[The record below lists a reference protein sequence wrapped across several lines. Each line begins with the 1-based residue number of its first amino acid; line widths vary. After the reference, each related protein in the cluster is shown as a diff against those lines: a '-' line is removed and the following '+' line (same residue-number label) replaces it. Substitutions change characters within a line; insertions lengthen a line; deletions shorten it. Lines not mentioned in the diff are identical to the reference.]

1 MDFYT
6 PLLLSLIAG
15 MATGIGGTLVL
26 LLGELNDRVVGFAM
40 GVASGVMLLV
50 SFNNLF
56 LEAMGLLTHFQ
67 IILLFSLGAFIII
80 CLDLVLP
87 HIESTSRASTVSAGN
102 QNRAILIATG
112 FSLHHLPEGMVIAA
126 GYNYMPRIGMIILIA
141 MLLHN
146 IPEGVTISLLLR
158 NSGMK
163 PRKVVIISFLSGL
176 TESLGTLIG
185 LFILSFVGMG
195 SAVGPCLAFTA
206 GVMIY
211 LTADELIPVA
221 HEYGYKHT
229 VSVGVL
235 LGIVLALLI
244 DVMLN

>member
-1 MDFYT
+1 
-6 PLLLSLIAG
+6 
-15 MATGIGGTLVL
+15 
-26 LLGELNDRVVGFAM
+26 
-40 GVASGVMLLV
+40 MLLV

-56 LEAMGLLTHFQ
+56 LEATGLLTHYQ
-67 IILLFSLGAFIII
+67 LILMFSLGAFVII
-80 CLDLVLP
+80 CLDLILP
-87 HIESTSRASTVSAGN
+87 HIESTSRGGN
-102 QNRAILIATG
+102 ATTGTQNRATLIATG
-112 FSLHHLPEGMVIAA
+112 FSLHHLPEGLVIAA

-163 PRKVVIISFLSGL
+163 ARKAAVVSFLSGL
-176 TESLGTLIG
+176 TESVGTLVGVI
-185 LFILSFVGMG
+185 ILSFVGMG
-195 SAVGPCLAFTA
+195 RAVRPCLAFTA

-244 DVMLN
+244 DVILS